1 MQYHELA
8 LLMSLNKAPIAV
20 QRECREFAEL
30 EAIEDRCLQ
39 SIKSVQRA
47 YVLQAMHWLENDHC
61 GVVDW
66 FDDEYPTLLR
76 TIERP
81 PMVLFYKGRT
91 ELLSQAS
98 VAMVGSRKAS
108 HYGIQVTDQLARE
121 CAQSGLAVVSGLAMG
136 IDAAAHRAAL
146 DYGATIA
153 VLGTGI
159 DQIYPRRNRELYELM
174 SHQGLIISEFSPG
187 TPARMDHFPRRNR
200 IISGMSKGVV
210 VIEAARRSG
219 SISTA
224 LSALREGREV
234 GAVPNSIFAKSQEGC
249 HWLLKEGA
257 HVITCAN
264 DILSWFDI
272 SANESSQ
279 QTQCT
284 IPKHLANNPLFA
296 NVSNDPVSLDE
307 LVERTGLSVAEVSE
321 QLLLLE
327 LEGLITA
334 IPGGYIKVG
343 RR

>member
-20 QRECREFAEL
+20 QKQCRAFDRL
-30 EAIEDRCLQ
+30 EMIQDRYLQ
-39 SIKSVQRA
+39 SIKPVQRT
-47 YVLQAMHWLENDHC
+47 YVLQALHWLENDNC
-61 GVVDW
+61 GVIGW
-66 FDDEYPTLLR
+66 FDEAYPALLR
-76 TIERP
+76 SIERP
-81 PMVLFYKGRT
+81 PMVLFFKGRV

-98 VAMVGSRKAS
+98 VALVGSRKAS
-108 HYGIQVTDQLARE
+108 HYGLQVTEQLARQ
-121 CAQSGLAVVSGLAMG
+121 CAQSGVVVVSGLAMG
-136 IDAAAHRAAL
+136 IDAAAHRAAV
-146 DYGATIA
+146 DYGATVA

-159 DQIYPRRNRELYELM
+159 DQVYPRRNRDLYELM

-200 IISGMSKGVV
+200 IISGMTKGVV
-210 VIEAARRSG
+210 VVEAARRSG

-257 HVITCAN
+257 DLITCTN
-264 DILSWFDI
+264 DILAWFDL
-272 SANESSQ
+272 SADESDQ
-279 QTQCT
+279 QSACT
-284 IPKHLANNPLFA
+284 TPKHLANNPLFA

-307 LVERTGLSVAEVSE
+307 LVKRTGLSVAEVSE